1 MADMGTNDTHSAE
14 SENQSGATDEPTLE
28 TAENNQSLDE
38 ETNTGQR
45 YNLRP
50 NRKTNYTAFLTSELP
65 DKFDGYKQAMRRP
78 DSEMW
83 QEAVQTELNSLNQM
97 RTWTFTDL
105 PKGKKALGTKWIFN
119 IKRDGHNNITKYKAR
134 LVALGCHQR
143 PGEDYDEIYASVVSK
158 TGLRLFLAAVNQ
170 LDLHL
175 HQMDVETAFLNA
187 ELEDEVY
194 LQIPYG
200 LIEAQK
206 SAQVLKLNRS
216 LYGLKQAPRA
226 WFQELTKT
234 LTDLN
239 FVCIQLD
246 QSVLKCKSDGD
257 VIYICFYVDDILI
270 ASPDPKSISK
280 VKQLIKKKYKITDL
294 GEAKHFLGMTI
305 IRNRPARTMILHQ
318 INKVSNYVQQN
329 GIDSSKVQSIPINVP
344 LIDNPQED
352 AIEHLQYQKICGQL
366 QYLSGTTRPDIC
378 HAASTLARYNSKPKK
393 THWNALR
400 GTLKYLHGTETLA
413 LVFEAT
419 DEDVNDQI
427 KIITHSDADYA
438 GDKDSRRSRT
448 GFVIQ
453 VMGSL
458 VAWQSKMQPTISI
471 STTEAEYQAA
481 TAAVKETLWI
491 KNYLQQLLEP
501 RTISAKIY
509 MDNQSALR
517 LIQNPQSVTRAKH
530 IDVQH
535 HFLRERAIREEV
547 TFEYCPT
554 NEMNADYLT
563 KQVPLEKFKS
573 CIRSIGMKKPSDA
586 ELSGSV
592 ETNVNSFRVNSS
604 PSKTESSDQGEGT
617 INSSACG
624 SPTT

>member
-1 MADMGTNDTHSAE
+1 
-14 SENQSGATDEPTLE
+14 
-28 TAENNQSLDE
+28 
-38 ETNTGQR
+38 
-45 YNLRP
+45 
-50 NRKTNYTAFLTSELP
+50 
-65 DKFDGYKQAMRRP
+65 
-78 DSEMW
+78 
-83 QEAVQTELNSLNQM
+83 
-97 RTWTFTDL
+97 
-105 PKGKKALGTKWIFN
+105 
-119 IKRDGHNNITKYKAR
+119 
-134 LVALGCHQR
+134 
-143 PGEDYDEIYASVVSK
+143 
-158 TGLRLFLAAVNQ
+158 
-170 LDLHL
+170 
-175 HQMDVETAFLNA
+175 MDVETAFLNA

-200 LIEAQK
+200 LIEEQK

-239 FVCIQLD
+239 FICIQLD
-246 QSVLKCKSDGD
+246 QSVLKCKADGTI
-257 VIYICFYVDDILI
+257 IYICFYVDDILI
-270 ASPDPKSISK
+270 ASLDPESINQ
-280 VKQLIKKKYKITDL
+280 VKQLIKKKYKITDM

-305 IRNRPARTMILHQ
+305 IRNRPERKMILHQ

-329 GIDSSKVQSIPINVP
+329 GIESSKVQSIPINVP
-344 LIDNPQED
+344 LNDDSQEE
-352 AIEHLQYQKICGQL
+352 AINHLHYQKICGQL

-378 HAASTLARYNSKPKK
+378 HAASALARYNAKPKK
-393 THWNALR
+393 TQWNALR
-400 GTLKYLHGTETLA
+400 GTLKYLHGTESHA
-413 LVFEAT
+413 LVYEAT
-419 DEDVNDQI
+419 DEDVRDQI

-438 GDKDSRRSRT
+438 SDKDSRRSRT

-501 RTISAKIY
+501 RNISAKIY

-547 TFEYCPT
+547 KFEYCPT

-563 KQVPLEKFKS
+563 KQVPLEKFKM
-573 CIRSIGMKKPSDA
+573 CISNIGMKKPSEA

-592 ETNVNSFRVNSS
+592 ETN
-604 PSKTESSDQGEGT
+604 
-617 INSSACG
+617 
-624 SPTT
+624 